1 MADYCAILKNANP
14 GAPRRALALHR
25 RAACSTWRAP
35 LPRARA
41 RRGFLGG
48 RAGLGERIEVVRGRV
63 EEVALPEAC
72 DVLVSEPMGTLLVNE
87 RMLET
92 YLFARDHL
100 LKPGGRMF
108 PARRP
113 SRAPPARAGA
123 THGARGVRGGAR
135 RTQRSAPP
143 GPRAASRSWR
153 GTGGVVPGRAC
164 ARRRRPDAAAPRARS
179 KWAAST
185 ARCSATRRCSRRW
198 RPRRLSG
205 SRTATMAW
213 TSRACCS
220 PPSPTTLRRRAPA
233 RAAARARGRLSRA
246 APAAMP
252 PTAAPA
258 RRPACRRHLESPPP
272 GALPGADVG

>member
-108 PARRP
+108 PVRRP

-164 ARRRRPDAAAPRARS
+164 ARRRRPDAAAPRAQQVGRIHCAVFSDAALFAEVAS
-179 KWAAST
+179 KAAFWQQDSYYGVDL
-185 ARCSATRRCSRRW
+185 TR
-198 RPRRLSG
+198 L
-205 SRTATMAW
+205 
-213 TSRACCS
+213 
-220 PPSPTTLRRRAPA
+220 LQPA
-233 RAAARARGRLSRA
+233 VADYFAQARARPRCRARTWQALARRACGDAPNGRPRAPPSLPA
-246 APAAMP
+246 AP
-252 PTAAPA
+252 
-258 RRPACRRHLESPPP
+258 
-272 GALPGADVG
+272 